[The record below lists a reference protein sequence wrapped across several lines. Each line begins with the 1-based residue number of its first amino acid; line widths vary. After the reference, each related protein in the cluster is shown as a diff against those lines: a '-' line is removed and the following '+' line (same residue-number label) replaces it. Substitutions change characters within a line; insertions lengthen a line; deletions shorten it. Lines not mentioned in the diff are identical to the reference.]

1 MTKSRRRQKTAKNQ
15 SKKVM
20 DLEEFFDNITSQ
32 YCVGTGQDSENLEF
46 FEWAHICRVASVLLH
61 LEGVNQVEL
70 D

>member
-1 MTKSRRRQKTAKNQ
+1 
-15 SKKVM
+15 M

-32 YCVGTGQDSENLEF
+32 YCVGTGQDSEDLEF
-46 FEWAHICRVASVLLH
+46 FEWAHICRVTSVLLH